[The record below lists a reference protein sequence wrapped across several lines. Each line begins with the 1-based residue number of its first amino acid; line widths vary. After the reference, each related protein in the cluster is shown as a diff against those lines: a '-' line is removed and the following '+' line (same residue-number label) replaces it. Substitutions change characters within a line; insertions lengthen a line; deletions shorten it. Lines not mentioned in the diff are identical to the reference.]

1 MSWRKSRSDP
11 SFTKLVSDIVSGA
24 NFSSVT
30 VMMSKILRSVEE
42 EPRSLFGLGPNASAA
57 AIVQVP
63 TMSFAGW
70 ETALME

>member
-1 MSWRKSRSDP
+1 
-11 SFTKLVSDIVSGA
+11 
-24 NFSSVT
+24 
-30 VMMSKILRSVEE
+30 MMSKILRSVEE

-57 AIVQVP
+57 AFVQVP